1 MRSFVFTSGFVT
13 CNNNVKSSAVV
24 LQGSVTSAIGSYDE
38 DENSCSQGIIRWF
51 YETIHQTAVFVS
63 VERVTICI

>member
-1 MRSFVFTSGFVT
+1 M
-13 CNNNVKSSAVV
+13 KSSAVV